1 MTAIDFSAFVNELAT
16 VSGETILPF
25 FRTALSIEDKGR
37 PGGFDPVTAA
47 DHAAETAMR
56 TLIRRTFPDHGI
68 IGEEYGKERADAEY
82 VWVLDPIDGTKSFIS
97 GMPPWGTLIALLRSG
112 EPVFGMMN
120 QPFTRERFSGNG
132 GRAHYRGPTGER
144 DLRVRACTDLA
155 KAVLFTT
162 SPLLMNAYGRETF
175 GRVEKT
181 VRLSRYGGDCYA
193 YCMLAAGHVDLVIE
207 TELKPYDVLPL
218 VPIIVGAGGI
228 ITTWEGGA
236 PHAGGRI
243 IAAGDKRVHAA
254 AIEGLGRRESG
265 VRRKTSRPSL
275 GRRSLEQR
283 RARHEG
289 VERGQGLDAKTIL
302 LHQQLVARARHDEV
316 RAGTQLEREFAD
328 RGGRYDPVHARSE
341 DQNRLPDAGG
351 VALFGQLG
359 HHPKRGIRPSHRRRT
374 DRPRRVGLEHRNV
387 AGVAHGIGGEQ

>member
-37 PGGFDPVTAA
+37 HGGFDPVTAA

-97 GMPPWGTLIALLRSG
+97 GMPAWGTLIALLRSG

-120 QPFTRERFSGNG
+120 QPFTRERFSGDG
-132 GRAHYRGPTGER
+132 GRARYRGPTGER
-144 DLRVRACTDLA
+144 DLRVRACADLA

-162 SPLLMNAYGRETF
+162 SPLLMNAHDRETF

-218 VPIIVGAGGI
+218 VPIIVGAGGV

-243 IAAGDKRVHAA
+243 IAAGTTRC
-254 AIEGLGRRESG
+254 E
-265 VRRKTSRPSL
+265 P
-275 GRRSLEQR
+275 
-283 RARHEG
+283 
-289 VERGQGLDAKTIL
+289 
-302 LHQQLVARARHDEV
+302 
-316 RAGTQLEREFAD
+316 
-328 RGGRYDPVHARSE
+328 ARSRSA
-341 DQNRLPDAGG
+341 NSP
-351 VALFGQLG
+351 
-359 HHPKRGIRPSHRRRT
+359 I
-374 DRPRRVGLEHRNV
+374 
-387 AGVAHGIGGEQ
+387 AGVDTIASMPAARIKIGCRMLAGKRSSEISLITRNAASAHPTVGEPTASAGSASSTATLRA

>member
-1 MTAIDFSAFVNELAT
+1 MTAIDFAAFVNELAT

-25 FRTALSIEDKGR
+25 FRTALSIEDKGK

-68 IGEEYGKERADAEY
+68 IGEEYGRERPDAEY

-97 GMPPWGTLIALLRSG
+97 GMPAWGTLIALLRSG

-120 QPFTRERFSGNG
+120 QPFIRERFSGDG
-132 GRAHYRGPTGER
+132 GRASYRGPAGER
-144 DLRVRACTDLA
+144 DLRVRACPELS

-162 SPLLMNAYGRETF
+162 SPLLMKPDDRAIF
-175 GRVEKT
+175 SRVEES

-218 VPIIVGAGGI
+218 LPIIGGAGGI
-228 ITTWEGGA
+228 VTTWEGGA

-254 AIEGLGRRESG
+254 ALALLG
-265 VRRKTSRPSL
+265 
-275 GRRSLEQR
+275 
-283 RARHEG
+283 
-289 VERGQGLDAKTIL
+289 
-302 LHQQLVARARHDEV
+302 
-316 RAGTQLEREFAD
+316 D
-328 RGGRYDPVHARSE
+328 R
-341 DQNRLPDAGG
+341 
-351 VALFGQLG
+351 
-359 HHPKRGIRPSHRRRT
+359 
-374 DRPRRVGLEHRNV
+374 
-387 AGVAHGIGGEQ
+387 